1 MQTQEFIDLLSQIQ
15 FSQTLSWQ
23 AYILIAFVSGGAVVL
38 SSYLKEKGKNYAS
51 KEDFEELKGQLAQST
66 KLVEDIKAKVS
77 EKTWI
82 NQQKWVKK
90 QEAYEAIFDLLI
102 HVNKYVVRQVDDFE
116 EWEYIDKYHPY
127 FQYLQYNEDNESL
140 RKQLEKDKAEYNERV
155 NSPEH
160 KDEAEKLKQ
169 KYEVAIDNLLDLV
182 DVKAIY
188 LNSEVGAVVAKLKI
202 ELARTYD
209 EEDWD
214 SHFQRLSTETKNAI
228 NKIKEISKVELKI
241 EI

>member
-1 MQTQEFIDLLSQIQ
+1 MQAQEFIDLLSKIQ

-23 AYILIAFVSGGAVVL
+23 AYILIALVSGGAGFL

-51 KEDFEELKGQLAQST
+51 KEDFEELKGQLTQST

-77 EKTWI
+77 EKMWI
-82 NQQKWVKK
+82 NQQIWVKK
-90 QEAYEAIFDLLI
+90 QEAYETIFDLLI
-102 HVNKYVVRQVDDFE
+102 HVNKYVAKQVDDFE

-127 FQYLQYNEDNESL
+127 FQYSHYKENDEYL
-140 RKQLEKDKAEYNERV
+140 RKQHEKDKAEYNKRV

-188 LNSEVGAVVAKLKI
+188 LDSKVGAVVAKLKI
-202 ELARTYD
+202 ELGRTYD